1 MINGTLINYY
11 YHCLRQLWLFGKNIC
26 FEWDSEEVKIG
37 KMISET
43 TYSRE
48 KHEIHFEDKEN
59 KIVIDFFDK
68 KRKILHEI
76 KKSSKMKD
84 IHIWQ
89 VKYYLYVLKKNGIDN
104 FVGEIDYPK
113 ERRVIKVNFTQEDEL
128 RIEEAKEGIKEV
140 LSLSTPP
147 KPINKPFC
155 KSCSY
160 YEFCYC

>member
-1 MINGTLINYY
+1 MMTGTYINYY
-11 YHCLRQLWLFGKNIC
+11 FHCPRHLWLFAKNINL
-26 FEWDSEEVKIG
+26 ENTSEDVKIG
-37 KMISET
+37 KLISEF
-43 TYSRE
+43 TYERA
-48 KHEIHFEDKEN
+48 KHEVHIEDKDN
-59 KIVIDFFDK
+59 QIVVDFIDK
-68 KRKILHEI
+68 KRKVIHEI